1 MILKA
6 SQLLE
11 LFIEEETTKLKDFKM
26 PHMPTLGSA
35 YEQVT
40 KQGIDQAFIL
50 PQNLNLQVVSGFISI
65 GGDMLPEQIDCM
77 LVHGDGVRYGLTDE
91 YIYEIENILCIFEV
105 KKTLRKKDY
114 IDAFEH
120 LGGIRKRFSVHF
132 ENKLR
137 NENYAPD
144 IAVARKH
151 FSQITGKIAPE
162 KYLDIH
168 YLSKSDGILFYA
180 LVQESLAPVSIIH
193 GYEGYKSENGLRTA
207 FISILEEKGKD
218 GGQGLGVPSLPT
230 LVTSNEYCI
239 VKGNGIPFTVIKDKD
254 SWVISFS
261 TRHNPAKMILE
272 LIWSKIAIF
281 FDVKMPWD
289 DGLHMENI
297 QPLLLAIP
305 KEIEGRAGWL
315 YKTIEIKEKDLVRD
329 NDNVWTPYTIGT
341 AEMSAINIM
350 AMQGGYLPLNEG
362 MHEHLQNNE
371 DSSLKYVID
380 SLTNSREFMVDG
392 DYLRPINGLTHVITN
407 DDGTGFVSSER
418 DKFDLWCEE
427 NKIRPTYMNM
437 VFME

>member
-1 MILKA
+1 MIFKA

-11 LFIEEETTKLKDFKM
+11 AFIEEETTKLKGFDM

-65 GGDMLPEQIDCM
+65 AGEMLPEQIDCM

-114 IDAFEH
+114 VDAFEH
-120 LGGIRKRFSVHF
+120 LGGIRKRFSEHF

-137 NENYAPD
+137 NENYEPD
-144 IAVARKH
+144 IRVARKH

-168 YLSKSDGILFYA
+168 RLSKSEGILFYA
-180 LVQESLAPVSIIH
+180 LVQESLAPVSIIQ
-193 GYEGYKSENGLRTA
+193 GYEGYKSEHGLRTA
-207 FISILEEKGKD
+207 FINILEEKGKE
-218 GGQGLGVPSLPT
+218 GAQGLGVPSLPT

-272 LIWSKIAIF
+272 LIWSKISIY

-289 DGLHMENI
+289 DGLHMDNI

-305 KEIEGRAGWL
+305 KEIEDRAGWL
-315 YKTIEIKEKDLVRD
+315 YKTIEIKEKELVRE
-329 NDNVWTPYTIGT
+329 NDGVWAPYAIGT

-350 AMQGGYLPLNEG
+350 AMQGGYLPLDEG
-362 MHEHLQNNE
+362 MQEHLQKNE
-371 DSSLKYVID
+371 NSCIEDVVD
-380 SLTNSREFMVDG
+380 SLTSSREFMVDG
-392 DYLRPINGLTHVITN
+392 NYLRPINGLTHIITN

-437 VFME
+437 IFME

>member
-1 MILKA
+1 MIIKA

-11 LFIEEETTKLKDFKM
+11 LFIQEETTKLKGFDM

-35 YEQVT
+35 YEEVT

-50 PQNLNLQVVSGFISI
+50 PQNLNLQVVSGFISV
-65 GGDMLPEQIDCM
+65 GGEMLPEQIDCM

-120 LGGIRKRFSVHF
+120 LGGIRKRFSEHF

-137 NENYAPD
+137 TENYEPD
-144 IAVARKH
+144 ISIARKH

-168 YLSKSDGILFYA
+168 HLSKSDGILFYA

-207 FISILEEKGKD
+207 FINILEEKGKD

-239 VKGNGIPFTVIKDKD
+239 VKGNGIPFTVIKDQD

-289 DGLHMENI
+289 DGLHMDNI

-305 KEIEGRAGWL
+305 KEIEDRAGWL
-315 YKTIEIKEKDLVRD
+315 YKTIEMKEKDLIRN
-329 NDNVWTPYTIGT
+329 NDNVWAPYTIGT

-350 AMQGGYLPLNEG
+350 AMQGGYLPLDEG
-362 MHEHLQNNE
+362 MQDHLQNNE
-371 DSSLKYVID
+371 NSSLEHVIG
-380 SLTNSREFMVDG
+380 SLTNSREFMIDG
-392 DYLRPINGLTHVITN
+392 DYLRPINGLTLVITN

-418 DKFDLWCEE
+418 EKFDLWCEE

-437 VFME
+437 IFME

>member
-1 MILKA
+1 MIFKA

-11 LFIEEETTKLKDFKM
+11 AFIEEETTKLKGFDM

-65 GGDMLPEQIDCM
+65 AGEMLPEQIDCM

-114 IDAFEH
+114 VDAFEH
-120 LGGIRKRFSVHF
+120 LGGIRKRFSEHF

-137 NENYAPD
+137 NENYEPD
-144 IAVARKH
+144 IRVARKH

-168 YLSKSDGILFYA
+168 RLSKSEGILFYA
-180 LVQESLAPVSIIH
+180 LVQESLAPVSIIQ
-193 GYEGYKSENGLRTA
+193 GYEGYKSEHGLRTA
-207 FISILEEKGKD
+207 FINILEEKGKE
-218 GGQGLGVPSLPT
+218 GAQGLGVPSLPT

-272 LIWSKIAIF
+272 LIWSKISIY

-289 DGLHMENI
+289 DGLHMDNI

-305 KEIEGRAGWL
+305 KEIEDRAGWL
-315 YKTIEIKEKDLVRD
+315 YKTIEIKEKELVRE
-329 NDNVWTPYTIGT
+329 NDGVWAPYPIGT

-350 AMQGGYLPLNEG
+350 AMQGGYLPLDEG
-362 MHEHLQNNE
+362 MQEHLQKNE
-371 DSSLKYVID
+371 NSCIEDVVD
-380 SLTNSREFMVDG
+380 SLTSSREFMVDG
-392 DYLRPINGLTHVITN
+392 DYLRPINGLTHIITN

-437 VFME
+437 IFME

>member
-1 MILKA
+1 MIIKA

-11 LFIEEETTKLKDFKM
+11 LFIQEETTKLKDFEM

-35 YEQVT
+35 YEEVT

-50 PQNLNLQVVSGFISI
+50 PQNLNLQVVSGFISV
-65 GGDMLPEQIDCM
+65 GGEMLPEQIDCM

-120 LGGIRKRFSVHF
+120 LGGIRKRFSEHF
-132 ENKLR
+132 ENKLKT
-137 NENYAPD
+137 ENYEPD
-144 IAVARKH
+144 ISIARKC
-151 FSQITGKIAPE
+151 FSQITGKIAPK

-168 YLSKSDGILFYA
+168 HLSKSDSILFYA

-207 FISILEEKGKD
+207 FIKILEEKGKD

-239 VKGNGIPFTVIKDKD
+239 VKGNGIPFTVIEDQN

-289 DGLHMENI
+289 DGLHMDNI

-305 KEIEGRAGWL
+305 KEIEDRAGWL
-315 YKTIEIKEKDLVRD
+315 YKTIEMKEKDLIRS
-329 NDNVWTPYTIGT
+329 NDNVWAPYTIGT

-350 AMQGGYLPLNEG
+350 AMQGGYFPLDEG
-362 MHEHLQNNE
+362 MQDYLQNNKN
-371 DSSLKYVID
+371 SSLEHVIG
-380 SLTNSREFMVDG
+380 SLTNSRDFMIDG
-392 DYLRPINGLTHVITN
+392 DFLRPINSLTLVITN

-418 DKFDLWCEE
+418 EKFDLWCEE
-427 NKIRPTYMNM
+427 NEIRPTYMNII
-437 VFME
+437 FME